1 MMPINPF
8 LRTDYSYYHSKISTS
23 QRHDISVTFKEW
35 VNDISADP
43 DEKRIE
49 AVERI
54 RSFLDNPNASM
65 LDLSRL
71 NLTRLPFKLFKV
83 RDFKSL
89 QTLDLSYNRFTAV
102 PEGLEDMPGLRTI
115 YLSNN
120 PIRENEIKKF
130 NRWPHSVSIFLS
142 ANPVSKL

>member
-1 MMPINPF
+1 MIK
-8 LRTDYSYYHSKISTS
+8 TDYSYCHSNIPTS
-23 QRHDISVTFKEW
+23 QRHDISVAFKEW
-35 VNDISADP
+35 INDISADP

-49 AVERI
+49 AAERI

-71 NLTRLPFKLFKV
+71 NLTRLPFRLFKI

-89 QTLDLSYNRFTAV
+89 QTLDLSDNRLTAL
-102 PEGLEDMPGLRTI
+102 PEGLEDIPGLRAI

-120 PIRENEIKKF
+120 PIRENEFKKF

-142 ANPVSKL
+142 AYPASKL